1 LEKFTVPYR
10 RILVPVQGNDSDF
23 RALDLAGMLAQKK
36 NADVTLVY
44 VVEVKQALP
53 LDAEMPQSVA
63 HGEQSLVRA
72 EGYARQRAEYR
83 CQRVTPEIL
92 QARLAGPAIVDEA
105 IERDIDVIVMAS
117 QNRLERGQMTVG
129 LTVPYVLKN
138 APCEVILA
146 RGSYDAGGSILQES

>member
-1 LEKFTVPYR
+1 VQYR

-36 NADVTLVY
+36 NAELTLVY
-44 VVEVKQALP
+44 VVEVEQSLP
-53 LDAEMPQSVA
+53 LDAELPDAVT
-63 HGEQSLVRA
+63 HGEQSLLRA
-72 EGYARQRAEYR
+72 ENYAKQRSEYR

-92 QARLAGPAIVDEA
+92 QARLAGPALVDEA

-117 QNRLERGQMTVG
+117 QNRRERGRMTVG

-146 RGSYDAGGSILQES
+146 RDTIDAGTGVLDT

>member
-1 LEKFTVPYR
+1 MPYR

-44 VVEVKQALP
+44 VVEVKQSLP
-53 LDAEMPQSVA
+53 LDADMPQAVSN
-63 HGEQSLVRA
+63 GEQALVRA
-72 EGYARQRAEYR
+72 EGYARQQAEYR

-117 QNRLERGQMTVG
+117 QNRRERGRVTVG
-129 LTVPYVLKN
+129 ETVPYVLKN
-138 APCEVILA
+138 APCEVLLA
-146 RGSYDAGGSILQES
+146 RGSFDTGSNLLEAS